1 MASPRIII
9 VTPIILTLITAA
21 FVILYVSP
29 SVKPENVEIIS
40 KYVTWN
46 PSQFQY
52 EAITTTGTLKR
63 MSFSNFWEII
73 ITLKNKGESE
83 ASLTD
88 VLINHMP
95 PSEFKPQIVCMT
107 KIDDNPAYL
116 TYNVVIKPGE
126 IVKII
131 LLIQFQGSESEL
143 NHGKLI
149 EIRIRTQVRE
159 RAIVLTLP

>member
-1 MASPRIII
+1 MASPRVII

-29 SVKPENVEIIS
+29 SVTTENVEIIS

-46 PSQFQY
+46 PSQVQY
-52 EAITTTGTLKR
+52 EAITTTGMLKR
-63 MSFSNFWEII
+63 ISISNFWEVI

-88 VLINHMP
+88 VLINHKP
-95 PSEFKPQIVCMT
+95 PSEFKPSIICMT

-116 TYNVVIKPGE
+116 TYNIIIKSGE
-126 IVKII
+126 NAKII
-131 LLIQFQGSESEL
+131 LLIPFQESEL

-149 EIRIRTQVRE
+149 EIRIRTQTRE